1 MCRVTLARAWSTAAS
16 KAATV
21 RALAVR
27 SADPEQADMAA
38 KEQIEVLAWLVEFLS
53 YDRWEAWGQVTVKS
67 TYGES

>member
-1 MCRVTLARAWSTAAS
+1 M
-16 KAATV
+16 

-38 KEQIEVLAWLVEFLS
+38 KEQIEVLARLVKFLS